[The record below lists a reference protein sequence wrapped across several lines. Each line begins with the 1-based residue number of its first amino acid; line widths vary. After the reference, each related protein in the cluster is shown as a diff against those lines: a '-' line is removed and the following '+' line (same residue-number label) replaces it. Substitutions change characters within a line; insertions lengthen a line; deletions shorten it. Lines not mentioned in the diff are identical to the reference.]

1 MHEPEPAPAT
11 DSATIHDIAE
21 LAGVHP
27 STVSRALSAHPSR
40 PVAQE
45 TVARIREIADSL
57 GYRANPW
64 AQSLR
69 TRRTMTI
76 GVVIPHLEDNVLAEI
91 FESAADAALALGY
104 QTITVSTRDRM
115 DRTEQAVRALT
126 GRRADGLLLATA
138 RLVDPVIDRLRHDGT
153 PYVLINRAHLDD
165 PCIRADD
172 DRGAYL
178 ATRHLLER
186 GHRRI
191 ALLAGLEDA
200 STGQLRRAG
209 YENAM
214 REFGCKVDDDLVL
227 WSGLGIE
234 SGITYGRALLSRDPH
249 PTAIFATNDFL
260 ALGVMSA
267 ARELG
272 LRVPD
277 DVAIVGYNNTPVG
290 ANLPVPLSSVSIPL
304 REMGAQATRTL
315 IESIEGGAAHSR
327 VYEPELIVRESSD
340 GWLPAA

>member
-1 MHEPEPAPAT
+1 MHEPDPTQAN
-11 DSATIHDIAE
+11 DSATIHDIAQ

-40 PVAQE
+40 PVAQD
-45 TVARIREIADSL
+45 TVERIREIAENL

-104 QTITVSTRDRM
+104 QTITVSTGDRADRM
-115 DRTEQAVRALT
+115 DHAVRALT
-126 GRRADGLLLATA
+126 DRRADGLLLATA
-138 RLVDPVIDRLRHDGT
+138 RLVDPVIDRLRRAGT
-153 PYVLINRAHLDD
+153 PYVLINRAHADD

-172 DRGAYL
+172 ERGAYL

-186 GHRRI
+186 GHRRVAI
-191 ALLAGLEDA
+191 LAGLEGA

-209 YENAM
+209 YVRAM
-214 REFGCKVDDDLVL
+214 REFGCQIDDDLIL
-227 WSGLGIE
+227 WSGLGID
-234 SGITYGRALLSRDPH
+234 SGMVNGRVLLARDPR
-249 PTAIFATNDFL
+249 PTAIFATNDLL

-272 LRVPD
+272 LHIPD
-277 DVAIVGYNNTPVG
+277 DLAIVGYNNTPVG

-315 IESIEGGAAHSR
+315 IESIEGGTARSQ

-340 GWLPAA
+340 SWLPAT